1 MLKLKGESFLSGRS
15 WWQLIFLVIFIFI
28 SALVSYVR
36 GYLEAQNEKKIERDA
51 DDGNKKAKKLKKLIG
66 EDRQNISDA
75 LWVTQMTLVILEA
88 GLIGF
93 AFLSPIANAF
103 VRLTG
108 WETLPC
114 LFLSAVLCVFVYACL
129 YLVIVRRVCA
139 GIGTRSARKGEYGAS
154 FWAGLLYRVSLPM
167 ASVIKVLTKAFF
179 FLCRIDTEVL
189 DEDVTEDEI
198 LSMVESGEESGNI
211 ESEQKEMIENIFDF
225 STATAAELMTN
236 RTDITAIEVN
246 SSQEEILAVIKESG
260 YSRIPVYE
268 EDLDTIV
275 GILSVRSYLLS
286 QREDPGVSLRDICFP
301 PYFAP
306 SFIHADKLLADL
318 KLNKIHMAIILD
330 EYGGTAGLVTMEDLL
345 EEIVGNIY
353 DETDDPET
361 EESFIEKLDEN
372 LYRMPG
378 TLEVSL
384 VEKELEI
391 ALPEDKSYDT
401 VGGMVYSALTVIPDD
416 GSTPAVDVDGLHI
429 EVEKIEERRIEWVK
443 VSIIPKNEE
452 DENE

>member
-1 MLKLKGESFLSGRS
+1 MSGRS

-28 SALVSYVR
+28 SAIVSYVR

-51 DDGNKKAKKLKKLIG
+51 DEGNKKAKKLKKLIG
-66 EDRQNISDA
+66 EDQQNISDA
-75 LWVTQMTLVILEA
+75 LWVTQMTLLILEA

-93 AFLSPIANAF
+93 AFLSPIATAF
-103 VRLTG
+103 VNLTG
-108 WETLPC
+108 LGTLPC
-114 LFLSAVLCVFVYACL
+114 LFLSAILCIFVYACL
-129 YLVIVRRVCA
+129 YLVIVRRVFA
-139 GIGTRSARKGEYGAS
+139 GIGTRSARKGEYGAA
-154 FWAGLLYRVSLPM
+154 FWAGFLYRISLPM
-167 ASVIKVLTKAFF
+167 ATVIKGLTKVFF
-179 FLCRIDTEVL
+179 FLFRIGAEVL
-189 DEDVTEDEI
+189 DEEVTEDEI
-198 LSMVESGEESGNI
+198 MVMVESGEESGTI

-246 SSQEEILAVIKESG
+246 SSEEEILCVIKESG

-268 EDLDTIV
+268 EDMDTIV

-286 QREDPGVSLRDICFP
+286 LGEEQTPSLRDICYP

-306 SFIHADKLLADL
+306 SFIRADKLLADL
-318 KLNKIHMAIILD
+318 KLNKVHMAIVLD

-353 DETDDPET
+353 DETDDPEA

-384 VEKELEI
+384 IEKELEI
-391 ALPEDKSYDT
+391 TLPEDKSYDT

-416 GSTPAVDVDGLHI
+416 GSTPIVDVDGLHI

-443 VSIIPKNEE
+443 VSIIPKEE
-452 DENE
+452 EIEKE